1 MHLARRTFL
10 LAAATLP
17 FAPALAAPKR
27 DAVRAAERGI
37 AEIERK
43 SGGRLGVFVHD
54 SGNVANLAH
63 RAHERFPMCSTFKF
77 LAAAAVLQKVDNG
90 ALRLDQDIAY
100 GETDLLEYAP
110 ETRKHVGNGHMQLGA
125 LCAAAIQW
133 SDNTAANL
141 ILKEIGGPAG
151 FTRYARSIGD
161 KVTRLDRTEPTL
173 NTAIPGDPRDTT
185 TPAAIART
193 LETVLTASA
202 LSAASARQLEDWMIG
217 DKVADA
223 RLRAGLP
230 KDWIIGDKTG
240 TGDNGTANC
249 VAIVRPPNRKPLFA
263 AVYLTG
269 ATKDTPAE
277 RNAVHAEIGRLI
289 GEAFAA

>member
-37 AEIERK
+37 SEIERK

-54 SGNVANLAH
+54 SRNGANLAH
-63 RAHERFPMCSTFKF
+63 RAHDRFPMCSTFKF

-193 LETVLTASA
+193 LETVLTKG
-202 LSAASARQLEDWMIG
+202 LLTGASARQLEDWMVG

-240 TGDNGTANC
+240 TGDNGTANT
-249 VAIVRPPNRKPLFA
+249 VAIIRPPGRKPLFA

-269 ATKDTPAE
+269 SKGSADD
-277 RNAVHAEIGRLI
+277 RNAIHAEVGRVI
-289 GEAFAA
+289 GEAFAG